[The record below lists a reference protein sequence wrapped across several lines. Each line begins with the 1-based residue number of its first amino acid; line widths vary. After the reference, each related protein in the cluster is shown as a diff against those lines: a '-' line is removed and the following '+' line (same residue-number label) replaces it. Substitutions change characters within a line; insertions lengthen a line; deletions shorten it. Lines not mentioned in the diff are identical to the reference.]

1 MSVTAEQALNV
12 YAHADRLYS
21 QAEVDA
27 ALARMADAIGVRL
40 KGLNPLLLCVMT
52 GGVVA
57 LGQLLTRLD
66 FPLQIDYLHATRY
79 AGDTQGGALQWR
91 ARPATPL
98 RDRVVL
104 VVDDILDEGNTL
116 ASILRYCR
124 AQGAREVYSAVL
136 VNKLHD
142 RKCDVRA
149 DFVGLTVADR
159 YVFGYG
165 MDYKDYWRN
174 APGIFAVREED
185 TQ

>member
-1 MSVTAEQALNV
+1 MSVTAEQALSV
-12 YAHADRLYS
+12 YTRADRLYS
-21 QAEVDA
+21 QAEVEA
-27 ALARMADAIGVRL
+27 ALARMAGEIGARL
-40 KGLNPLLLCVMT
+40 KGRNPLLLCVMT

-57 LGQLLTRLD
+57 MGQLLTQLN
-66 FPLQIDYLHATRY
+66 FPLQVDYLHATRY
-79 AGDTQGGALQWR
+79 AGSTQGGELQWR
-91 ARPATPL
+91 TRPVTAL

-104 VVDDILDEGNTL
+104 VVDDILDEGHTL
-116 ASILRYCR
+116 AAILQYCR
-124 AQGAREVYSAVL
+124 AEGAREVYSAVL
-136 VNKLHD
+136 VSKMHD

-149 DFVGLTVADR
+149 DFVGLTVEDR

>member
-1 MSVTAEQALNV
+1 MSVTAEQALSV
-12 YAHADRLYS
+12 YTRADCLYS

-27 ALARMADAIGVRL
+27 ALTRMADEISARL
-40 KGLNPLLLCVMT
+40 KGSNPLLLCVMT

-57 LGQLLTRLD
+57 TGQLLTRLD
-66 FPLQIDYLHATRY
+66 FPLQVDYLHATRY
-79 AGDTQGGALQWR
+79 AGNTQGGELQWR
-91 ARPATPL
+91 TRPVTSL

-104 VVDDILDEGNTL
+104 VMDDILDEGHTL
-116 ASILRYCR
+116 AAILQYCR
-124 AQGAREVYSAVL
+124 AEGAREVYSAVL
-136 VNKLHD
+136 VNKLHE